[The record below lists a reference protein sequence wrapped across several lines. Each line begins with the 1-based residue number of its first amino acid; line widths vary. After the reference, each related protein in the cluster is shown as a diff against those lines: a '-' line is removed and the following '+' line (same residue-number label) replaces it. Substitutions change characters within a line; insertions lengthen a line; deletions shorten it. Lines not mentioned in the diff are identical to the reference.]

1 MGIITISRTH
11 GSGGTLFARR
21 LAAQLNYRC
30 ADRTSLTSFC
40 EIKEDHVCAF
50 GLDDER
56 TGTFL
61 DKIQGLMANRSF
73 YKVTLMACIYSYALR
88 GNVIFIGTGANIILS
103 EVPNLMSL
111 RIVRPLS
118 QRVKSIAEIKNIGY
132 DQALKQVHEMDE
144 GKQKFISDYFDKEID
159 DPMQYHLII
168 NSGYVSLENG
178 LELVHVYAGRLFNE
192 SAGLAAEK
200 TLKNKL
206 LEKRAEILLFR
217 LGMVH
222 DYGKVTFAVEEEGV
236 LTVKGVIGGEHQKKQ
251 LLDTLG
257 NLKEVKR
264 IDDHARVGVLSHII
278 Y

>member
-11 GSGGTLFARR
+11 GSGGTSFARQ
-21 LAAQLNYRC
+21 LAAQLNYQC

-56 TGTFL
+56 SQTFL
-61 DKIQGLMANRSF
+61 DKIEGLMANRSF
-73 YKVTLMACIYSYALR
+73 YKIALMASIYSFALR
-88 GNVIFIGTGANIILS
+88 GDVIFVGMGANITLS
-103 EVPNLMSL
+103 EVPNLISL

-118 QRVKSIAEIKNIGY
+118 QRVKSIAEIKRVSY
-132 DQALKQVHEMDE
+132 DEALKQVHEMDE
-144 GKQKFISDYFDKEID
+144 GKREFVSGYFDKQID
-159 DPMQYHLII
+159 DPLLYHLIM
-168 NSGYVSLENG
+168 NSGHVSLENG
-178 LELVHVYAGRLFNE
+178 LEMVRNYAGKLFTE
-192 SAGLAAEK
+192 SADLAAGRA
-200 TLKNKL
+200 LKNKL

-236 LTVKGVIGGEHQKKQ
+236 LIVKGVIGGEHQKKQ
-251 LLDTLG
+251 LLETLG
-257 NLKEVKR
+257 SLGEVKR
-264 IDDHARVGVLSHII
+264 VEDHTKVGILSHII